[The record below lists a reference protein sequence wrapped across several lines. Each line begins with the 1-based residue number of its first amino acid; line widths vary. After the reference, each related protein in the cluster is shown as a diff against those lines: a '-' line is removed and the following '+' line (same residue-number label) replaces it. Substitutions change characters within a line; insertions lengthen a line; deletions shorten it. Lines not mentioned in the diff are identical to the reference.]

1 MHLLLSGEGPT
12 DIGMCALGL
21 DHCSVDHFQPGP
33 MSWLVD
39 QLIESLQGFEF
50 SHIETGCISFVS
62 EAYLAA
68 NKAQPTK
75 KVSLPGKRKQTE
87 TKYYYENARALANVA
102 QRKSEEIN
110 GDKVIAVLFRDSDG
124 TASAGRGDWWNKR
137 NSILTGFA
145 EENYEYG
152 VAMIP
157 KPKSEAWLL
166 CAVKENPYQHCH
178 HLEDESGNDRSP
190 NSLKVQLSAVLHGN
204 DSGRQLNDMIKNN
217 EINVHQID
225 MPSFNAF
232 KENLEKV
239 LKKVFPHLQG
249 ER

>member
-1 MHLLLSGEGPT
+1 
-12 DIGMCALGL
+12 
-21 DHCSVDHFQPGP
+21 
-33 MSWLVD
+33 
-39 QLIESLQGFEF
+39 
-50 SHIETGCISFVS
+50 
-62 EAYLAA
+62 
-68 NKAQPTK
+68 
-75 KVSLPGKRKQTE
+75 
-87 TKYYYENARALANVA
+87 
-102 QRKSEEIN
+102 
-110 GDKVIAVLFRDSDG
+110 
-124 TASAGRGDWWNKR
+124 
-137 NSILTGFA
+137 
-145 EENYEYG
+145 
-152 VAMIP
+152 MIP

-190 NSLKVQLSAVLHGN
+190 NSLKVQLSAVLHCN

-249 ER
+249 EH